1 MAALVVVDSITELAP
16 AHAGRVV
23 VSGSHGGIIAAY
35 YAARNGV
42 RAALFNDAGIGLDE
56 AGVAGL
62 AYLEAFGIAAAAV
75 DHRSA
80 RIGDGPDTLASGV
93 ISRVNRL
100 AAACGVAPG
109 QSAREAA
116 ARLHDAPGATGLPPP
131 QRESR
136 TLVADGPV
144 RVWAIDSVVLAE
156 PGDAGHVIVCG
167 SHGGLHGRRPETA
180 LGVDA
185 RAAIFNDAGMGK
197 DAAGIS
203 RLPVLEARGIA
214 GATVAAASAR
224 IGSARSTSE
233 DGVLSAVNGPAARL
247 GGVPGMRAAAF
258 VHLAATAW
266 RKLPG
271 PKARRK
277 PHDS

>member
-1 MAALVVVDSITELAP
+1 MALLIVDSITELLP

-23 VSGSHGGIIAAY
+23 ASGSHGGIIAAY
-35 YAARNGV
+35 YAAKNGV

-62 AYLEAFGIAAAAV
+62 AYLDGFGIAAAAV

-80 RIGDGPDTLASGV
+80 RIGDGADTLASGIV
-93 ISRVNRL
+93 SRVNRL

-109 QSAREAA
+109 QSARAA
-116 ARLHDAPGATGLPPP
+116 ADRLRGASGATGHPPP
-131 QRESR
+131 ERESR
-136 TLVADGPV
+136 TLVTDGPV

-167 SHGGLHGRRPETA
+167 SHGGLHGHRPETA

-185 RAAIFNDAGMGK
+185 RAAIFNDAGIGK
-197 DAAGIS
+197 DAAGLS
-203 RLPVLEARGIA
+203 RLPVLAARGIA

-224 IGSARSTSE
+224 IGSARSTCE
-233 DGVLSAVNGPAARL
+233 EGILSAVNAPAVRL
-247 GGVPGMRAAAF
+247 GGAPGMPAVTF
-258 VHLAATAW
+258 VRLAASA
-266 RKLPG
+266 
-271 PKARRK
+271 
-277 PHDS
+277 